1 MVMICFKGAKA
12 NQYPRAIMLN
22 IFHFWYWK
30 QIGHP
35 CADIVSNDPINFVE
49 EDGEVSLG
57 LLAHTCSQH
66 KIRFDHKALSELYQ
80 LIGLY
85 RETLLDTQ
93 QDLGL
98 KFHKQNHVKVR
109 RSDDGVKKT
118 VAHFKQVIKHLKQ
131 CVWEH
136 YPKFP
141 KSYFF
146 PKLTEIGCFTNTS
159 QSRFRPAS
167 FSTEV
172 RTVCLDLHRLLLD
185 ENGDAGIDGFPQDSL
200 SWSSDGDLNLNQ
212 AVAKPGAQQTA
223 PRSRISSKKRTFNR
237 IYTNKQNSS
246 EMQSEVSSSESSE
259 VLLTKTG
266 CTDEEQVKKKHK
278 KRRKP
283 KKKKTTSKSKFPK
296 SSSNSLFEG
305 ESHVYSEHEYV
316 IGYIHC
322 MQNTTRG
329 PEYLVHWKYFPDC
342 SNDTWQSKRT
352 LEEDCPE
359 VLKKFLA
366 AS

>member
-1 MVMICFKGAKA
+1 
-12 NQYPRAIMLN
+12 MLN
-22 IFHFWYWK
+22 IYHFWYWK
-30 QIGHP
+30 KIGHP
-35 CADIVSNDPINFVE
+35 CADIIANDPINFVE

-98 KFHKQNHVKVR
+98 KFHKQNHVKVHQ
-109 RSDDGVKKT
+109 SDDGVKKT
-118 VAHFKQVIKHLKQ
+118 VAHFKQVIKHLRQ
-131 CVWEH
+131 CVWQH
-136 YPKFP
+136 YPNFP
-141 KSYFF
+141 NQFFF
-146 PKLTEIGCFTNTS
+146 PKRTEIGCFTNTS
-159 QSRFRPAS
+159 QRRFRSAS
-167 FSTEV
+167 FSTEL
-172 RTVCLDLHRLLLD
+172 RKVCLDLHRLLID
-185 ENGDAGIDGFPQDSL
+185 ENGGAGIDGFPQDSL
-200 SWSSDGDLNLNQ
+200 SWSSNGDLNQ
-212 AVAKPGAQQTA
+212 AIAKPVAQQTA
-223 PRSRISSKKRTFNR
+223 PRRRISSKKRSFNR

-246 EMQSEVSSSESSE
+246 EMQSDVSSSDSE
-259 VLLTKTG
+259 VLLTRTG

-278 KRRKP
+278 KRRKR
-283 KKKKTTSKSKFPK
+283 KTKKKTSKLKLTK
-296 SSSNSLFEG
+296 SSSNSRFER

-316 IGYIHC
+316 IGYIHR

-359 VLKKFLA
+359 VLKKFLS